1 MRKIKNPFGRLAIH
15 VVLIFFAIYSA
26 FPFVWTTLQSFK
38 SFRDANSRTPL
49 FWGFEP
55 TWENYQEVWL
65 RSVPET
71 GGETI
76 AFFLLLAVVLLISAL
91 LFARYIPAPNWSIYA
106 IVGVGFVILLW
117 IIPRIVDVSQFY
129 DYFIN
134 TLIVTVGT
142 IVVSIS
148 IGCLAG
154 YGLARYAGI
163 LGVIILIAALAFR
176 ALPRLAFI
184 LPYFY
189 IGSITGL
196 NDTHFLVIITL
207 VAVNQPFT
215 IWMLRSFFREVP
227 KELEESA
234 MVDGASRLVSFV
246 KVIVPIVWPG
256 IISTA
261 LFSLLLA
268 YNEFLLVRL
277 LTQSNWTLPV
287 AISRFTGGEDPRHLT
302 LAAASAVSATIP
314 IMLVILFFQKN
325 LVKGLTAGAVK
336 G

>member
-1 MRKIKNPFGRLAIH
+1 MRKVTSPFGRIAIH
-15 VVLIFFAIYSA
+15 AVLIIFGIYSA
-26 FPFVWTTLQSFK
+26 FPFFWTALQSFK
-38 SFRDANSRTPL
+38 TFRDANSRTPL
-49 FWGFEP
+49 FWGFTP

-71 GGETI
+71 GGATL
-76 AFFLLLAVVLLISAL
+76 AFSLLLIVVLLISAL
-91 LFARYIPAPNWSIYA
+91 IFANQIPLPNSAVYG
-106 IVGVGFVILLW
+106 IVGAGFLILLW
-117 IIPRIVDVSQFY
+117 AIPRLADVSQFY

-163 LGVIILIAALAFR
+163 LGVVILIAALAFR

-189 IGSITGL
+189 IGSLTGL

-215 IWMLRSFFREVP
+215 IWMLRSFFMEVP
-227 KELEESA
+227 REIEESA
-234 MVDGASRLVSFV
+234 MVDGANRLTSFMQ
-246 KVIVPIVWPG
+246 VIVPIVWPG

-287 AISRFTGGEDPRHLT
+287 AISRYTGGEDPRHLT